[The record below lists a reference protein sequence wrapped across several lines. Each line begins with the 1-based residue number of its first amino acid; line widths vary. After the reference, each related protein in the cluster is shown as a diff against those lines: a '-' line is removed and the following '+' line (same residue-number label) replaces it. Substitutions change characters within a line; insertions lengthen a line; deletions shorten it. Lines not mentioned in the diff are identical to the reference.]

1 MIKTQKQ
8 REEKVLNPNTGEL
21 EIATYREIKTHIHLK
36 RGYVR
41 MYPKNYDEATEK
53 IIHSNLDL
61 KIWITIRKS
70 FTRDRVES
78 SLPSKEI
85 AKKLKTSQQK
95 VSGIIKRMVDED
107 VLRRVSRGI
116 YKLNPFVYMP
126 YMANGEK
133 LQKEWENTNDSK

>member
-61 KIWITIRKS
+61 KIWIAIRNS
-70 FTRDRVES
+70 FTKDRIES

-116 YKLNPFVYMP
+116 YK
-126 YMANGEK
+126 
-133 LQKEWENTNDSK
+133 

>member
-1 MIKTQKQ
+1 M
-8 REEKVLNPNTGEL
+8 
-21 EIATYREIKTHIHLK
+21 
-36 RGYVR
+36 
-41 MYPKNYDEATEK
+41 
-53 IIHSNLDL
+53 
-61 KIWITIRKS
+61 
-70 FTRDRVES
+70 
-78 SLPSKEI
+78 PSKEI

-133 LQKEWENTNDSK
+133 LQKEWENTDDSK